1 MKDKKRIQL
10 RRCQF
15 CNKPG
20 HNKATCPEFLILQK
34 NTLAQPLQKNDKK
47 VRIFYHAPEQKNSDT
62 VSVHL
67 LNLQKQSSHWQKT
80 ETVSPDNTNNEW
92 EKFYQEIKAQ
102 TNKNSYT
109 PEKTFIL
116 PEKEEIKTQIIKPE
130 IKKEEDDLNFEKII
144 AAIKEE
150 NKKQQKTFFKK
161 QSSKQV
167 ALKKIVRKP
176 GQPLISFS
184 FLQKTDWKRAFVAAM
199 IVLIVVSIPL
209 QTKTFYKNIKTST
222 EKITANSTEGFMA
235 LQDSASAIV
244 SADLQNAQY
253 SITEALQKFNE
264 AVNEIQSHRILQ
276 TIAKNVPLVKTEVQS
291 RQNIVLAGQK
301 LALGN
306 TYLIKGIVESSDNEL
321 SPLKRLNTLAEHLN
335 FAIPNYENAF
345 TDLEKVDFTVLPVE
359 YQAPF
364 KDFKIIFS
372 DLLQDLKSISDL
384 SRNINEIF
392 GGYGSRRYLL
402 VFQNEAELRPTG
414 GFIGSFAVLEVKNG
428 EIISLDIPPGG
439 SYDLQG
445 QLSVLVEPPA
455 PLLLSNKR
463 WEFQDANWFPDFKTS
478 AEKMLWFY
486 RHSRSVTLD
495 GVIAVNSSV
504 LKRLITLVGP
514 ISDEQRNLV
523 LDEKNILTSL
533 QEVVEEGEEKKINK
547 PKQILSDIGPQILS
561 SLFSLKPENTLAL
574 LFNLNESLSQKEIQA
589 YFTAPSLQQTIES
602 FNWGGRIIK
611 TPDDRDYLMVVNT
624 NIQGQKSDA
633 SIKQKVHHQSLI
645 EKDGSIINV
654 VTITKNHIGQS
665 GQKFYG
671 QTNIDYIR
679 LYVPEGSQ
687 LISAEGFTWPD
698 EKYFRAPAKNATK
711 DLDLQNIEIEL
722 GYDEN
727 SGTRITREFGKTV
740 FGNWL
745 ITEPGTTNSVQFIY
759 RLPFRLFNPDSLSEK
774 NRTFTSLIIPQKR
787 ISQYQILVQKQSG
800 SNTSFES
807 QVIYPAG
814 WNSVYSDGENSNLAL
829 NGHFVSETVLKND
842 KLWSLIME
850 QSN

>member
-1 MKDKKRIQL
+1 MRAKKRIQL

-62 VSVHL
+62 VSIHL

-130 IKKEEDDLNFEKII
+130 IKKEEDGLDFEKII

-176 GQPLISFS
+176 SQPLISFS

-291 RQNIVLAGQK
+291 RQNIILAGQK

>member
-1 MKDKKRIQL
+1 MRAKKRIQL

-130 IKKEEDDLNFEKII
+130 IKKEEDGLDFEKII

-176 GQPLISFS
+176 SQPLISFS

-291 RQNIVLAGQK
+291 RQNIILAGQK

>member
-130 IKKEEDDLNFEKII
+130 IKKEEDGLDFEKII

-176 GQPLISFS
+176 SQPLISFS

-291 RQNIVLAGQK
+291 RQNIILAGQK

-687 LISAEGFTWPD
+687 IISAEGFTWPD

>member
-130 IKKEEDDLNFEKII
+130 IKKEEDGLDFEKII

-176 GQPLISFS
+176 SQPLISFS

-589 YFTAPSLQQTIES
+589 YFAAPSLQQTIES

-745 ITEPGTTNSVQFIY
+745 ITEPRTTNSVQFIY

>member
-1 MKDKKRIQL
+1 MRAKKRIQL

-62 VSVHL
+62 VSIHL

-130 IKKEEDDLNFEKII
+130 IKKEEDGLDFEKII

-176 GQPLISFS
+176 SQPLISFS

-445 QLSVLVEPPA
+445 QLSVWVEPHA
-455 PLLLSNKR
+455 PLQLSKKR
-463 WEFQDANWFPDFKTS
+463 GEFQYANWFPDFKTS

>member
-62 VSVHL
+62 VSIHL

-130 IKKEEDDLNFEKII
+130 IKKEEDGLDFEKII

-176 GQPLISFS
+176 SQPLISFS

>member
-130 IKKEEDDLNFEKII
+130 IKKEEDGLDFEKII

-176 GQPLISFS
+176 SQPLISFS

-291 RQNIVLAGQK
+291 RQNIILAGQK

-687 LISAEGFTWPD
+687 IISAEGFTWPD

-774 NRTFTSLIIPQKR
+774 NRTFTSLIIPQKT